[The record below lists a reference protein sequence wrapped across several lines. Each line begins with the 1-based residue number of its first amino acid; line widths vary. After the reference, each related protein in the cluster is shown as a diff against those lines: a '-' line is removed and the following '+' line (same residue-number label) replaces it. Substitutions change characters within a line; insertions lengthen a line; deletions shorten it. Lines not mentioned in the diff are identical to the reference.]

1 MRINLINL
9 IYCNLFSPFKNKNVC
24 TMNTEYCIIVQSRV
38 SISFYFRV
46 RVLIIKVRVRVLII
60 KVRVRVLVQ
69 VKASKSH
76 KNNINML

>member
-1 MRINLINL
+1 MRNLINL

-46 RVLIIKVRVRVLII
+46 RVLIIKVRVRVL
-60 KVRVRVLVQ
+60 VQ